1 MRHLQILHYV
11 TQWLW
16 LTDRF
21 VYGPISASRHDTMIV
36 SRGEICNEKIF
47 PHPFVISLAHWA
59 GPTPTEGTETAQ
71 AMIRMIGQA
80 RPDVVHLHHGYGLP
94 DAAAI
99 AARLEVPLVVS
110 LWGYDATVLLRSD
123 PERCSVLLRTADR
136 VLVPSQFFA
145 RITEAL
151 GISNDRIRVIPGG
164 VDTSYF
170 SPTPVPVPPRVAF
183 IGRFVEKKGI
193 DVLLEAWPHVRAAVP
208 GARLTMLGYGAP
220 APTASRDLGIRVLA
234 PDPLRAQ
241 AQCRSLIRRSRL
253 YVSPSRTASNG
264 DSESQHIGNVEAQAS
279 GRPVV
284 TTAHGPI
291 PEFVRHNETGLVV
304 PENDAESLSA
314 AITVLLTDHA
324 RCQQFGLNAQRWAKS
339 FDVRRVSRLHD
350 ELYED
355 VDGG

>member
-1 MRHLQILHYV
+1 
-11 TQWLW
+11 
-16 LTDRF
+16 
-21 VYGPISASRHDTMIV
+21 MIV
-36 SRGEICNEKIF
+36 SRSEICNRGIF
-47 PHPFVISLAHWA
+47 PHPDIMSLEHRV
-59 GPTPTEGTETAQ
+59 GPTPAEGAETAQ
-71 AMIRMIGQA
+71 VITEMLGPA
-80 RPDVVHLHHGYGLP
+80 RPDVVHLHHGYSLP

-99 AARLEVPLVVS
+99 AARLAVPLVVS

-123 PERCSVLLRTADR
+123 PERYSVLLRMADR
-136 VLVPSQFFA
+136 ILVASQFFA

-151 GISNDRIRVIPGG
+151 GVSGDRIRVIPGS

-170 SPTPVPVPPRVAF
+170 SPTSVPVSPNVAF
-183 IGRFVEKKGI
+183 IGRFVEKKGVDI
-193 DVLLEAWPHVRAAVP
+193 LLEAWPHVRAAVP
-208 GARLTMLGYGAP
+208 RARLTMLGYGVRS
-220 APTASRDLGIRVLA
+220 PTGSRDLGIRVLA
-234 PDPLRAQ
+234 TDPTRAQ

-264 DSESQHIGNVEAQAS
+264 DSESQHIGNIEAQAS

-304 PENDAESLSA
+304 PENDVEALST
-314 AITVLLTDHA
+314 AISVLLTDHA
-324 RCQQFGLNAQRWAKS
+324 RCRLFGLNGQYWAKY

-355 VDGG
+355 AAGS